1 MRGDKKKRAKNI
13 WPCTR
18 WRVCTCAF
26 AVRAYERSSPARVAS
41 SYAAG
46 LLAHLVEA
54 GADGAAT
61 AAAADAAVEPAPER
75 ARVQGRRAEARPG
88 ARRLLIRGRPRRD
101 AHGGGC
107 LVRGGAVLLLPRR
120 RAGGVEE
127 QGLLLRHRDLLDR
140 RRPVQLQM
148 MIPHGRSNTLLTS
161 GGVLDW
167 FAGLCPLTNRFRHIY
182 KLKINQTSKNRIKK
196 KATNTLLHTYK
207 SKHKKNKRNKKT
219 GIKDL
224 KLLTLNIFEIN
235 NVWSWLNY

>member
-148 MIPHGRSNTLLTS
+148 MIPHGRNNTPLTS

-196 KATNTLLHTYK
+196 KQRTLYYILINRNTRKIRET
-207 SKHKKNKRNKKT
+207 RRRA
-219 GIKDL
+219 
-224 KLLTLNIFEIN
+224 
-235 NVWSWLNY
+235 